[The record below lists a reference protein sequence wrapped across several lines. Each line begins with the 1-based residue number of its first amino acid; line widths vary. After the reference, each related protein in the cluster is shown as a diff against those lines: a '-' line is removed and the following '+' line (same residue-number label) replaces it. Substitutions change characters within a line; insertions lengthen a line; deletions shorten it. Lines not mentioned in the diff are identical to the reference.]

1 MWKCFYLAYKF
12 HWYQDQDSLNFWIL
26 GGIPRDIPVGNMG
39 NMVDDVKLPVR
50 GRKEFYAATIHRRG
64 WEKQWRSSAW
74 CVLLGQCHSDTPNP
88 QISHNPLISFS
99 LSFKN
104 NSTPKYLTTRCWYL
118 SLTQTC
124 TSWDT
129 CKSWISTMHD
139 ATGGDSKPQQHLQGT
154 TQHMQGSSTT
164 LPSMALQALLREEQ
178 LSALFLKMLWWFQG
192 CLCISSISSRKHW
205 IIKAVGQAHMAKIR
219 SGEEIPLIVYTV
231 L

>member
-1 MWKCFYLAYKF
+1 MFWTTCTPAWCSFILI
-12 HWYQDQDSLNFWIL
+12 SLQLFL
-26 GGIPRDIPVGNMG
+26 SYP
-39 NMVDDVKLPVR
+39 DVKFLKPKGSSFTTAWIFQQLKLWYCEYHIRVDSSNT
-50 GRKEFYAATIHRRG
+50 AAVSYTADG
-64 WEKQWRSSAW
+64 E
-74 CVLLGQCHSDTPNP
+74 
-88 QISHNPLISFS
+88 
-99 LSFKN
+99 
-104 NSTPKYLTTRCWYL
+104 
-118 SLTQTC
+118 TC

-205 IIKAVGQAHMAKIR
+205 IIKAVGQSHMAKIR
-219 SGEEIPLIVYTV
+219 SGEEIPLIVDTV